1 MKTRL
6 NYLYISLA
14 LVAALATLAAA
25 PARNYRAHLS
35 GDDAGAV
42 TLGQGQA
49 IFQFSQ
55 DGGELSYKLIA
66 SNIENVTMAHIHVA
80 NEPGANGPP
89 VLWLYPYGPPPAPIS
104 GRFQGV
110 LAERTV
116 ADGDQGVLMT
126 LDDIKTA
133 IKEGRAYVNLH
144 TAQYPGG
151 EIRGQIH

>member
-6 NYLYISLA
+6 HYLYVSLA
-14 LVAALATLAAA
+14 LLAALATIAAA
-25 PARNYRAHLS
+25 PTRNYRAHLS
-35 GDDAGAV
+35 GNDTGAD

-49 IFQFSQ
+49 IFQFKES
-55 DGGELSYKLIA
+55 GELTYKLIA
-66 SNIENVTMAHIHVA
+66 SNIENITMAHIHVA
-80 NEPGANGPP
+80 NEPGGNGPP

-116 ADGDQGVLMT
+116 TDGDQGVLMT
-126 LDDIKTA
+126 LDDIETA